1 MCGGGGGFL
10 TALLLK
16 IEVLCDVCMLVIW
29 CEESVGMLKAV
40 GGFGV

>member
-1 MCGGGGGFL
+1 MCGGVL

-29 CEESVGMLKAV
+29 CGEESVGMFKAV
-40 GGFGV
+40 GGFGI